1 MSGECFRGSPTDEG
15 VKVSWRFFLLEGL
28 MIDFKS
34 YDEQIDILKKRGLVI
49 ANEDNAKKILK
60 TNNYYNVV
68 NAYKDIFIKK
78 GFTPEKFIEGTT
90 YEELCAL
97 HKFDKD
103 LRLILSN
110 ELIVIERMFKSII
123 AHEFSKKC
131 PDHDLDYL
139 NIYKYD
145 ITKTVK
151 NKSEGLEPVLLSSQ
165 LVRDLNK
172 ELINSIDYKDEMI
185 SHYKAKYNRVP
196 LWVFVNKL
204 SFGTMSKMYSALQ
217 AQDQANVAKSIKDIV
232 GRNVYANEIQNAI
245 KVLVIL
251 RNRAAHDQ
259 RLYDFS
265 SAPITVNGNNIFLKN
280 YGLKNVQ
287 SLFGAIGCMSVF
299 FPQDHFNALLLKI
312 KRLIESLFLSIHS
325 IPTKSILDKMGIP
338 FGFLN

>member
-1 MSGECFRGSPTDEG
+1 
-15 VKVSWRFFLLEGL
+15 

-34 YDEQIDILKKRGLVI
+34 YDEQIEILKQRGLTI
-49 ANEDNAKKILK
+49 TNEDNAKKILK

-68 NAYKDIFIKK
+68 NAYKDIFIQK
-78 GFTPEKFIEGTT
+78 GFTPEKFIDGVTF
-90 YEELCAL
+90 EELCAL

-110 ELIVIERMFKSII
+110 VLIVIERMFKSII

-131 PDHDLDYL
+131 PNHDLDYL
-139 NIYKYD
+139 DICKYD
-145 ITKTVK
+145 ILKTVK
-151 NKSEGLEPVLLSSQ
+151 DKNETEPVLLASQ
-165 LVRDLNK
+165 LIRDLNK

-217 AQDQANVAKSIKDIV
+217 AQDQANIAKSIKDVI
-232 GRNVYANEIQNAI
+232 GRNVYANEIQNAL

-259 RLYDFS
+259 RLYDFN
-265 SAPITVNGNNIFLKN
+265 SAPITVNGNNKFLQN

-287 SLFGAIGCMSVF
+287 SLFGALGCISVF
-299 FPQDHFNALLLKI
+299 LPHDDFNLLLSDV
-312 KRLIESLFLSIHS
+312 KRLIENLFLSIHS

-338 FGFLN
+338 SAFLAGV